1 MDLFADFQGWQ
12 LEGDSRHEFVCRAKT
27 RHTYEEDGIFN
38 GLIFASRDSGSPLAR
53 IYDKTIESAKTG
65 SAYWKTIWGERFDPN
80 QSVLRVEFELGRE
93 VLREYGVNT
102 PEEALD
108 ATGALWSALT
118 SRWLTHRIPGAD
130 QTKSR
135 WPISPEWEDVRRAQ
149 VGEDDWGMARMYNG
163 KRLGSLFNL
172 LPGLVGY
179 LASFGALTNSTSF
192 ADLIPHLSDFL
203 AQYAS
208 DSGLTLDERIT
219 VKHKKLL
226 LP

>member
-1 MDLFADFQGWQ
+1 
-12 LEGDSRHEFVCRAKT
+12 VCRAKT

-38 GLIFASRDSGSPLAR
+38 GLIFGSRGSGSPLAR

-65 SAYWKTIWGERFDPN
+65 SAYWKTIWGERFAPDE
-80 QSVLRVEFELGRE
+80 SVMRIEFELGRD

-102 PEEALD
+102 PEEVLD

-118 SRWLTHRIPGAD
+118 LKWLTHRIPGAD
-130 QTKSR
+130 QTKVR
-135 WPISPEWEDVRRAQ
+135 WPISPEWECARRAR
-149 VGEDDWGMARMYNG
+149 VGEDDWGIARMYDG

-172 LPGLVGY
+172 MPGLVGY

-192 ADLIPHLSDFL
+192 ADLLPHLSDHL
-203 AQYAS
+203 ARFAN
-208 DSGLTLDERIT
+208 DSGLTLGERIALKNQKF
-219 VKHKKLL
+219 V